1 MFSDRA
7 VGILIRSY
15 PLASYCLIAIFTIYY
30 LYLRVK
36 VKDYAQSVKI
46 TWTTQDS
53 EEKDFSKLFELGFN
67 WIDSNSISIFY
78 ISHSSIAASI
88 FTLGLLCRDLCE
100 EGRTDEALHF
110 SRLLENA
117 DDYLSKCRVCSH
129 KCKPKL
135 VGCGRQEEAI
145 STFRKVSDSKTYNLD
160 SIDLNNRTIRV
171 STLTKA
177 TKRNPFDSKLES
189 VIIENYCNNWHLKG
203 QASLVQSDKK
213 PMLGDIY
220 KSLTNGLALQ
230 NNLSLSYSQVSL
242 VTTNNQIISKLNET
256 NISVNGE
263 NLSIGNLLT
272 LDNDR
277 VSRLHKVSG
286 LNQVGLDY
294 IAAAKS
300 VIYTSIYAALKTIEK
315 NQFRYSEK
323 FLFIDPSE
331 SEDKLNDLFEY
342 LATNRDW
349 LTLNELKTHNLAAEV
364 SPGDAVSFVEC

>member
-1 MFSDRA
+1 M
-7 VGILIRSY
+7 
-15 PLASYCLIAIFTIYY
+15 
-30 LYLRVK
+30 K
-36 VKDYAQSVKI
+36 VRGCAQSVKI

-67 WIDSNSISIFY
+67 WIDSKSISIFY

-88 FTLGLLCRDLCE
+88 FTLGLLCRDLCQ
-100 EGRTDEALHF
+100 EGNNDEALHF

-117 DDYLSKCRVCSH
+117 DDYLSKCRVCSQ
-129 KCKPKL
+129 KCKPLL
-135 VGCGRQEEAI
+135 VGCDRQEEAI
-145 STFRKVSDSKTYNLD
+145 STFRKISDSRTYNLD

-171 STLTKA
+171 STVTKA
-177 TKRNPFDSKLES
+177 TKRNPFDSKLKS
-189 VIIENYCNNWHLKG
+189 VIIENYSNNWHLKG
-203 QASLVQSDKK
+203 KASLVQNEKK

-230 NNLSLSYSQVSL
+230 SNLSLSYSQVSL

-256 NISVNGE
+256 NVSINGE
-263 NLSIGNLLT
+263 SLSIGNLLT
-272 LDNDR
+272 LDKDR
-277 VSRLHKVSG
+277 VSRLHAVSG

-315 NQFRYSEK
+315 NQFRDSEK

-331 SEDKLNDLFEY
+331 SEEKLNALFEY
-342 LATNRDW
+342 VAMNKDW
-349 LTLNELKTHNLAAEV
+349 LTLNELKTHDLTSAL
-364 SPGDAVSFVEC
+364 SPGDAVSFDEY